1 MCYNKAGEIE
11 EMTNLFRRKTDNS
24 ENIKRFK
31 SAMIIY
37 YAIII
42 IGITVFI
49 SVSTITKTDD
59 VLKKQVSELIFD
71 LNVQTQMNMDSY
83 LSRVENLAA
92 LVFAEKELYIYDATD
107 PGNDEYEALNTEND
121 ISDRLHNLCL
131 MENFVDFSIIYSNNH
146 NVGKLSNNTKDLF
159 GEKLYE
165 DLSAIINRERTHDGW
180 LVGYNGNYNRVYYV
194 KRINDNAVLVTSF
207 YATELESVF
216 EHPGGIEDI
225 AVRLVEENGV
235 MIYSSEDGET
245 GITLDREISGR
256 IDGYDSAA
264 LMDDDYLIAVNLC
277 GDNWRV
283 ISSVPTEV
291 ILKETNY
298 VQIYILSIG
307 TVAAIVAIVLSVIL
321 SFGISSSVD
330 KTFTSLDQKAH
341 VDQLTGVFNKRSFE
355 TKVDTDLKC
364 ADDSV
369 YYALILIDIDNFKS
383 VNDTYGHAFGDKVLA
398 GVGEIMRR
406 LFREEDG
413 LGRLGGDEFC
423 VFMNTSNAMND
434 SERISLISKRCEE
447 LNEAFRNQR
456 FEENEQFKG
465 SASLGVALYPAHG
478 ATFNDLYKK
487 ADSALYISKKKGK
500 NAFAIYGE
508 ET

>member
-1 MCYNKAGEIE
+1 MIKLFKRKASNG
-11 EMTNLFRRKTDNS
+11 

-31 SAMIIY
+31 FAMILY

-49 SVSTITKTDD
+49 SVSTITKTDN
-59 VLKKQVSELIFD
+59 VLKKQVSELTFD
-71 LNVQTQMNMDSY
+71 LNVQMKMNIDSY

-92 LVFAEKELYIYDATD
+92 LVFAEKEVYIYDATD
-107 PGNDEYEALNTEND
+107 PENDEYEALNTENA
-121 ISDRLHNLCL
+121 ISDRLYNLCL

-146 NVGKLSNNTKDLF
+146 IVGKLSNNTKDLF
-159 GEKLYE
+159 GDKLYE

-225 AVRLVEENGV
+225 TICLVDEDGV

-245 GITLDREISGR
+245 GTEIDRGISKR

-264 LMDDDYLIAVNLC
+264 LMDNDYLIAANLC
-277 GDNWRV
+277 GDHWRV
-283 ISSVPTEV
+283 ISSVPTKL

-307 TVAAIVAIVLSVIL
+307 TAAAIVAIVLSIIL
-321 SFGISSSVD
+321 SFGVSSSVD
-330 KTFTSLDQKAH
+330 KTFTSLDRKAH
-341 VDQLTGVFNKRSFE
+341 VDQLTGVFNKRAFE
-355 TKVDTDLKC
+355 TKVDTVLKH
-364 ADDSV
+364 AGDSGG
-369 YYALILIDIDNFKS
+369 YALILIDIDNFKS
-383 VNDTYGHAFGDKVLA
+383 VNDTYGHAFGDTFLA
-398 GVGEIMRR
+398 GVGEIMRNT
-406 LFREEDG
+406 FRAEDG

-423 VFMNTSNAMND
+423 VFMNLSNAKTD
-434 SERISLISKRCEE
+434 SERIDLVSKKCEE
-447 LNEAFRNQR
+447 LSLAFGNQR
-456 FEENEQFKG
+456 FEEHEQFRG
-465 SASLGVALYPAHG
+465 SASLGVALYPSHG
-478 ATFNDLYKK
+478 ASFDDLYKK
-487 ADSALYISKKKGK
+487 ADSALYISKKNGK
-500 NAFAIYGE
+500 NTFAIYE
-508 ET
+508 EES

>member
-1 MCYNKAGEIE
+1 MIS
-11 EMTNLFRRKTDNS
+11 LFRRKTDNG
-24 ENIKRFK
+24 ENIKRIKF
-31 SAMIIY
+31 ALIIY

-59 VLKKQVSELIFD
+59 VLKKQVSELTFD
-71 LNVQTQMNMDSY
+71 LNVQMKMNIDSY
-83 LSRVENLAA
+83 LSRIENLAT
-92 LVFAEKELYIYDATD
+92 LVFAEKDMYIYDATN
-107 PGNDEYEALNTEND
+107 PGNDEYEALNTENA
-121 ISDRLHNLCL
+121 ISDQLYNLCL
-131 MENFVDFSIIYSNNH
+131 MENFVDFSIVYSNNH
-146 NVGKLSNNTKDLF
+146 IVGKLSNNTKDLF
-159 GEKLYE
+159 GERLYE

-225 AVRLVEENGV
+225 TIRLVEENGV

-245 GITLDREISGR
+245 GTPLHSAISER
-256 IDGYDSAA
+256 IDGYDYAA
-264 LMDDDYLIAVNLC
+264 LMDNDYLIAVNLC
-277 GDNWRV
+277 GDDWRV
-283 ISSVPTEV
+283 ISSVPTKV

-298 VQIYILSIG
+298 VQIYILAIG
-307 TVAAIVAIVLSVIL
+307 AVAAIVAIVLSVIL
-321 SFGISSSVD
+321 SFGVSSSVD
-330 KTFTSLDQKAH
+330 KTVTSLDRKAH
-341 VDQLTGVFNKRSFE
+341 IDQLTGVLNKRSFE
-355 TKVDTDLKC
+355 SKVDDALKY

-398 GVGEIMRR
+398 GVGEIMRST
-406 LFREEDG
+406 FRAEES

-423 VFMNTSNAMND
+423 VFMDISSATDD
-434 SERISLISKRCEE
+434 SERMNLINKKCEE
-447 LNEAFRNQR
+447 LSDGFRNQR

-478 ATFNDLYKK
+478 ATFHDLYQK

-500 NAFAIYGE
+500 NTFAIYGE